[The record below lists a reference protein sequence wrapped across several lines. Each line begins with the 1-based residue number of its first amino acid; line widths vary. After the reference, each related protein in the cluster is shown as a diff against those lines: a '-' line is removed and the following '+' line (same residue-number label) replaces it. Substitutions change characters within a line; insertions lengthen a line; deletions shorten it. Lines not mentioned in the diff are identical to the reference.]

1 MAKKSG
7 IELRASDRMR
17 FNKKMN
23 RLQRFVQPAQG
34 FDMALKKYV
43 SRIAEI
49 STDFVPV
56 ITGNL
61 RQSLFLES
69 KAFDYVVGY
78 KINYAVF
85 VEFGRV
91 GRGKLQGRRPFFRPA
106 IKMATFEFIKGLREK
121 LKKETR

>member
-1 MAKKSG
+1 MAKKTG

-17 FNKKMN
+17 FNRKM
-23 RLQRFVQPAQG
+23 RKLQKFVQPSQG
-34 FDMALKKYV
+34 FDMELKKYV

-56 ITGNL
+56 ITGKL

-69 KAFDYVVGY
+69 KAFNYVVGY

-85 VEFGRV
+85 VEFGKV
-91 GRGKLQGRRPFFRPA
+91 GRGSLQGRKPFFRPA
-106 IKMATFEFIKGLREK
+106 IKMATFEFIKNLRK
-121 LKKETR
+121 NLKQQTR